1 MGLRRHSKAEPID
14 RTESAEEASKDLRA
28 LRRQSDRM
36 SRVIDHNDSIHIE
49 DDFRYIAGG

>member
-1 MGLRRHSKAEPID
+1 MGLRRHSKAEPKD
-14 RTESAEEASKDLRA
+14 RTESAEEASQDLRA